1 MPKRSRTSEYQVT
14 SSDASSETLPS
25 IPLWE
30 LDRTARDG
38 TSMYDSMER
47 RTSVGRS
54 SKEEEDE
61 DGGVSFVIF
70 SLSLVDQFSYCPIM
84 DRRPGRRRSPHDPGV
99 CEAKHVLRVL
109 SFCSLLKEKKGAL
122 TSSLFLGG
130 VVYFAHVLC
139 KS

>member
-25 IPLWE
+25 RPLWE